1 MILSIF
7 LVLGTLFILSRPFPE
22 PESYVK
28 YLALEKD
35 VVEKGAKEE

>member
-7 LVLGTLFILSRPFPE
+7 LVLGKLCILYRPFPE

-35 VVEKGAKEE
+35 VEKAGKEE